1 MFERRMILIIAS
13 AATLFIIKLK
23 EIRKL
28 WASYMTKFLSKPEI
42 DLIQGR
48 VRKDVFMELL

>member
-1 MFERRMILIIAS
+1 MILIIAS

-23 EIRKL
+23 EIRQL